1 MSFETLRADHDGPV
15 GRITLARPERLN
27 ALGAQMMRDLAAAA
41 RWFDEQPDIRVV
53 IVSGEGR
60 AFSAGADLKDS
71 PLSQASPRSGLS
83 WAERREVGQLG
94 LRMADAIEQM
104 RAVTI
109 AQVHGY
115 AVGGGLV
122 LMIACDLRVV
132 AEDTV
137 FSIPEVEL
145 GIPLAWGGIP
155 RLVREMGPALTKE
168 LVMTCRRFTPEEA
181 RAAGVVNRV
190 VPASD
195 LVQEAESLAREI
207 AEKPSVPIIITKEHT
222 NAVTR
227 AMGAGL
233 TAFADGD
240 VLLGAVFDPDSL
252 KAAELYRAQAFR
264 GKSGGKKDRKK
275 GGKKKDK
282 KA

>member
-1 MSFETLRADHDGPV
+1 MNFETLKIQSDGPI
-15 GRITLARPERLN
+15 GHITLARPERLN
-27 ALGAQMMRDLAAAA
+27 ALGARMMRDLVAAA
-41 RWFDEQPDIRVV
+41 RWFDERPEVRVV

-60 AFSAGADLKDS
+60 AFSAGADIKDS
-71 PLSQASPRSGLS
+71 PVAQAAPRSGAS
-83 WAERREVGQLG
+83 WAERREIGQLG
-94 LRMADAIEQM
+94 LRMADAVEQM

-132 AEDTV
+132 AEDAV

-155 RLVREMGPALTKE
+155 RLVREIGPALTKE

-190 VPASD
+190 VPTSD
-195 LVQEAESLAREI
+195 LAQETESLACEI
-207 AEKPSVPIIITKEHT
+207 ASKPSVPVIITKEHT

-240 VLLGAVFDPDSL
+240 VLLGTVFDPDSL
-252 KAAELYRAQAFR
+252 EAAEHYRAKAL
-264 GKSGGKKDRKK
+264 GKKR
-275 GGKKKDK
+275 
-282 KA
+282 

>member
-1 MSFETLRADHDGPV
+1 MKFETLRAEHDGPI

-27 ALGAQMMRDLAAAA
+27 ALGAQMMRELAAAA
-41 RWFDEQPDIRVV
+41 RWFDERPEIRVV
-53 IVSGEGR
+53 IVRGEGR

-71 PLSQASPRSGLS
+71 PVAQASPRSGLS

-94 LRMADAIEQM
+94 LRMADAIEQL

-155 RLVREMGPALTKE
+155 RLVREIGPALTKE

-181 RAAGVVNRV
+181 RAAGLVNRV
-190 VPASD
+190 VPAAD
-195 LVQEAESLAREI
+195 LEKEAESLARNV
-207 AEKPSVPIIITKEHT
+207 AEKPPVPILITKEHT
-222 NAVTR
+222 NTVAR

-240 VLLGAVFDPDSL
+240 VLLGTVFDPDSL
-252 KAAELYRAQAFR
+252 EAAEGYRERALGKTGAGEKEKGR
-264 GKSGGKKDRKK
+264 G
-275 GGKKKDK
+275 
-282 KA
+282 A

>member
-1 MSFETLRADHDGPV
+1 MKFETLRVECDGAI
-15 GRITLARPERLN
+15 GRLTLARPKRLN
-27 ALGAQMMRDLAAAA
+27 ALGAQMMREIAAAA
-41 RWFDEQPDIRVV
+41 RWFDEQPEVRAV
-53 IVSGEGR
+53 IVSGDGR

-71 PLSQASPRSGLS
+71 PVTQASPRSGLS

-94 LRMADAIEQM
+94 LRMADAVEQM

-132 AEDTV
+132 AADTV
-137 FSIPEVEL
+137 FSIPEVDL

-155 RLVREMGPALTKE
+155 RLVREIGPALTKE

-190 VPASD
+190 VPAGD
-195 LVQEAESLAREI
+195 LTQEAESLAREI
-207 AEKPSVPIIITKEHT
+207 AAKPAVPIIITKEHT

-240 VLLGAVFDPDSL
+240 VLLGTVFDPDSL
-252 KAAELYRAQAFR
+252 EAAERYRESAL
-264 GKSGGKKDRKK
+264 GGGKKS
-275 GGKKKDK
+275 

>member
-1 MSFETLRADHDGPV
+1 MNFETLRVECDGPI
-15 GRITLARPERLN
+15 GRIRLARPERLN
-27 ALGAQMMRDLAAAA
+27 ALGVQMMQDLVAAA
-41 RWFDEQPDIRVV
+41 RWFDEQHEVRVV
-53 IVSGEGR
+53 ILSGDGR

-71 PLSQASPRSGLS
+71 PVAQASPRSGRS

-94 LRMADAIEQM
+94 LRMADAVEQM

-132 AEDTV
+132 AEDAV
-137 FSIPEVEL
+137 LSIPEVDL

-181 RAAGVVNRV
+181 RAARLVNRV
-190 VPASD
+190 VPAAE
-195 LVQEAESLAREI
+195 LEQAAESLARVV
-207 AEKPSVPIIITKEHT
+207 AEKPAVPVIITKEHT

-240 VLLGAVFDPDSL
+240 VLLGTVFDPDSL
-252 KAAELYRAQAFR
+252 AAAASYRERAL
-264 GKSGGKKDRKK
+264 GSSRKRPK
-275 GGKKKDK
+275 TE
-282 KA
+282 

>member
-1 MSFETLRADHDGPV
+1 MNFETLRVQSDGPI

-27 ALGAQMMRDLAAAA
+27 ALGAGMMRDIAAAA
-41 RWFDEQPDIRVV
+41 RWFDEQPDVRVV

-71 PLSQASPRSGLS
+71 PVAQASPHSGLS
-83 WAERREVGQLG
+83 WAERREIGQLG
-94 LRMADAIEQM
+94 LRMADAVEQM

-132 AEDTV
+132 AEDAV

-155 RLVREMGPALTKE
+155 RLVREIGPALTKE

-190 VPASD
+190 VPAPE
-195 LVQEAESLAREI
+195 LAREAESLASEI
-207 AEKPSVPIIITKEHT
+207 AAKPAVPVIITKEHT
-222 NAVTR
+222 NAVMR
-227 AMGAGL
+227 AMGSGL

-240 VLLGAVFDPDSL
+240 VLLGTVFDPDSL
-252 KAAELYRAQAFR
+252 EAAKQYLAGAL
-264 GKSGGKKDRKK
+264 GDK
-275 GGKKKDK
+275 GGDTE
-282 KA
+282 A